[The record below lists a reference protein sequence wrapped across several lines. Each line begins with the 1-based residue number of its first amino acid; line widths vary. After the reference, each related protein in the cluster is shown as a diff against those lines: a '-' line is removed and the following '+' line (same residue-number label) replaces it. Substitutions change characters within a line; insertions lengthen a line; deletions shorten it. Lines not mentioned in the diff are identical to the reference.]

1 MRRLHVPRTLLRSGL
16 LALVAQLLLAAAAA
30 ANTTGG
36 GFPMLQK

>member
-1 MRRLHVPRTLLRSGL
+1 MRSVHVPRPLRWSPI
-16 LALVAQLLLAAAAA
+16 LALAAQLLLAAAAA